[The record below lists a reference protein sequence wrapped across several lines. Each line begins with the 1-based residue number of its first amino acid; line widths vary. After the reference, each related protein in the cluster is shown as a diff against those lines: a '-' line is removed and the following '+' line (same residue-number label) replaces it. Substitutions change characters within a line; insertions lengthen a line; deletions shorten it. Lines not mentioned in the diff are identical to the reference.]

1 MTSEYMEKL
10 NNILNDYKT
19 KASALLEEYS
29 KLTSI
34 DSELGKE
41 EISRIKEIKPELKD
55 IKEAIT
61 DLENDIKTYQE
72 QEDKI
77 TNLENIINQSNDV
90 GAKYLI
96 GKEKSELEKEHNELG
111 EALVSKYAETNEET
125 KDVPVFDE
133 SKTSSRKILY
143 GVVAVLAALGIT
155 IGVVSCSKQ
164 NKKPI
169 SENNTNITEVDDT
182 KVEEGFVNIS
192 DEEAVYERAS
202 EIKPFFDTYAKDQNI
217 TLEDIEDFLRYI
229 NGGVVNEASYEAALN
244 VIGNIDIVM
253 NNEMAYSVDVHNN
266 GKSNR
271 EKNDLIVDYSKL
283 FLDGSNAQRLVT
295 KINELR
301 SKMIST
307 DGDITS
313 YQKEFA
319 TLFMNSWYLHGYN
332 EIDAYTLE
340 TSGMSAIVDTLF
352 LSTAT
357 IATANQSNKY
367 DVELVDPLTK
377 EKITLKQMIE
387 IFNETECEN
396 NINGEVMIATKF
408 NSDFYGM
415 VAEAAYNKENN
426 NSLTLK

>member
-271 EKNDLIVDYSKL
+271 EKSDLIVDYSKL

>member
-19 KASALLEEYS
+19 KASVLLEEYS

-125 KDVPVFDE
+125 EDVPVFDE

-155 IGVVSCSKQ
+155 IGVASCVKQ

-202 EIKPFFDTYAKDQNI
+202 EIKPFFDTYAKDQNV

-229 NGGVVNEASYEAALN
+229 NGGVVNEVSYEAALN

-340 TSGMSAIVDTLF
+340 TSGMSTIVDTLF

-357 IATANQSNKY
+357 IATANQNNKY
-367 DVELVDPLTK
+367 DVEVVDPLTK